1 MPVTVLVPG
10 LVLRLGVLEVLEQ
23 GQEQEQELVTG
34 LRLVVRLV
42 MVVRQPLVEAF
53 VVVLWLPWRRAP
65 AMVCRT

>member
-1 MPVTVLVPG
+1 MTVMPVTVLVLELG
-10 LVLRLGVLEVLEQ
+10 LRLGVLEVLEQ
-23 GQEQEQELVTG
+23 GQELVTG

-53 VVVLWLPWRRAP
+53 VVVLWVPWRRAP

>member
-1 MPVTVLVPG
+1 MPVTVLVLELG
-10 LVLRLGVLEVLEQ
+10 LRLGVLEVLEQ
-23 GQEQEQELVTG
+23 GQELVTG

-53 VVVLWLPWRRAP
+53 VVVLWVPWRRAP